1 MKKDELVS
9 LANEMY
15 KELLSIINQNQSPSK
30 EQFANYL
37 VESAQVIMEVED
49 KDIANVGYTESLFHN
64 IYKDIAKKSLKSYSD
79 TNAKMDKLTKMH
91 ERTLLE
97 YSEQHIDLNLL
108 TSKFDE
114 IQNHMSNEVKKANEV
129 ISHLITQ
136 IRTLEEKSNIDSLTK
151 VFNRRALDTYL
162 NKIYSNKDI
171 PYNFHLLMLDIDDF
185 KIINDEYGHLA
196 GDKILIFIANILKKT
211 LRDGDKVFR
220 YGGEEFIVILNRL
233 DDESC
238 NKITDRLLALIR
250 ENKLLYKGESLKV
263 TMSVGITKYTKG
275 DTPENLISRADK
287 ALYAAKGNGKNQM
300 QTETK

>member
-1 MKKDELVS
+1 MKKDELIS

-15 KELLSIINQNQSPSK
+15 KELLSIINQNQNPTK

-37 VESAQVIMEVED
+37 IESAQVIMDVNDDE
-49 KDIANVGYTESLFHN
+49 IANVGYTESLFHN

-79 TNAKMDKLTKMH
+79 TNAKMDKLAKMH
-91 ERTLLE
+91 ERTLLQ
-97 YSEQHIDLNLL
+97 YSEQHIDLNFL
-108 TSKFDE
+108 TNKFDE
-114 IQNHMSNEVKKANEV
+114 IQNHMSYEVKKANEI

-136 IRTLEEKSNIDSLTK
+136 IRALEEKSNIDSLTK

-162 NKIYSNKDI
+162 NKICINKDVA
-171 PYNFHLLMLDIDDF
+171 YSFHLLMLDIDDF
-185 KIINDEYGHLA
+185 KVINDKHGHLA

-211 LRDGDKVFR
+211 LREGDKVFR

-238 NKITDRLLALIR
+238 NVITDRLLDLVR

-263 TMSVGITKYTKG
+263 TMSVGITKYTQG
-275 DTPENLISRADK
+275 DTPEVLISRADK
-287 ALYAAKGNGKNQM
+287 ALYTAKNNGKNQM
-300 QTETK
+300 QTETI